1 MKFKLFS
8 VVLLLVCFVF
18 LGVLTGLIP
27 VSDPDASPAAALL
40 AASAPPTAT
49 AVPTPTVTPI
59 IPTARTAAT
68 ARPQSTASAAEEPSA
83 PPVSPTAG
91 PTASA
96 APTAVPTATAAPSA
110 SAIPTPTAAAE
121 PQLHLWEPEA
131 QVVSTTITWSDPIQ
145 NETDYAIDGKA
156 LLAQPLDISLPRSG
170 TQILIIH
177 THGTEA
183 FTPDGED
190 QYEASA
196 DYRTTD
202 TDHTIIQV
210 GLALGRALQ
219 SHGLR
224 VLVDTELYDWPSYN
238 GSYSRSEAAV
248 KRYLEAE
255 PDIAMVIDLHRDAL
269 GDDELMYQPVSDQLE
284 QEAAQIMF
292 VMGTDADLD
301 HPHWRDNLSL
311 AASLQALAEEQYPHL
326 MRPIMVSPYRYNQ
339 QLTRGSVLL
348 EIGAAGNTLA
358 QAVTAAELFA
368 DAIGPALAQRI
379 GA

>member
-27 VSDPDASPAAALL
+27 VSGPDAAPVAALL
-40 AASAPPTAT
+40 APSAAPVSPTPPPTA
-49 AVPTPTVTPI
+49 TPI
-59 IPTARTAAT
+59 IPTARAA
-68 ARPQSTASAAEEPSA
+68 STATPA
-83 PPVSPTAG
+83 

-96 APTAVPTATAAPSA
+96 APEAPSPVPSAETAAALEDTPAPSSPA
-110 SAIPTPTAAAE
+110 TPQPTPTAVPVPTAAVE
-121 PQLHLWEPEA
+121 PELHLWEPEA
-131 QVVSTTITWSDPIQ
+131 RVVSTTITWSDPIQ
-145 NETDYAIDGKA
+145 NETDYSIDGKA
-156 LLAQPLDISLPRSG
+156 LLNGPLDISLPEHG
-170 TQILIIH
+170 TQVLIIH

-202 TDHTIIQV
+202 TDHTIIRV
-210 GLALGRALQ
+210 GLALGKALE
-219 SHGLR
+219 SYGLH

-269 GDDELMYQPVSDQLE
+269 GDDELMYQPVSDALE
-284 QEAAQIMF
+284 QDAAQIMF

-301 HPHWRDNLSL
+301 HPHWRDNLAL
-311 AASLQALAEEQYPHL
+311 AASLQDLVEEQYPHL

-368 DAIGPALAQRI
+368 DAVGPALAQRV
-379 GA
+379 GV